1 MTRNDSKTARRQEE
15 KEDKEQTWWDK
26 RILHHTWRSTKK
38 QGFFRVNVVL
48 DWKNS
53 RLLDNFLRLQVFSWC
68 MHGAVLSWSHS
79 YAEGVET
86 FQLMLVAS
94 LLLLLFNRIKCLLFA
109 KIFTCSRKRNA
120 NSFRLF
126 CCWSFGCLLC
136 YASWLGFWRLLE
148 CFCVWLAEAALVC
161 VVVELFSADRR
172 VSLSVDCRRINCT
185 RFACIIV
192 KKNVFRRWM
201 EERIART
208 RKALWIT

>member
-1 MTRNDSKTARRQEE
+1 MTARQRGV
-15 KEDKEQTWWDK
+15 KK
-26 RILHHTWRSTKK
+26 RRKTRSKHGETKGSFIIHGDLRISK
-38 QGFFRVNVVL
+38 AFQSERRSRL
-48 DWKNS
+48 KNS
-53 RLLDNFLRLQVFSWC
+53 QLLDNFLPHQVFSWC

-136 YASWLGFWRLLE
+136 YAS
-148 CFCVWLAEAALVC
+148 
-161 VVVELFSADRR
+161 
-172 VSLSVDCRRINCT
+172 
-185 RFACIIV
+185 
-192 KKNVFRRWM
+192 
-201 EERIART
+201 
-208 RKALWIT
+208 